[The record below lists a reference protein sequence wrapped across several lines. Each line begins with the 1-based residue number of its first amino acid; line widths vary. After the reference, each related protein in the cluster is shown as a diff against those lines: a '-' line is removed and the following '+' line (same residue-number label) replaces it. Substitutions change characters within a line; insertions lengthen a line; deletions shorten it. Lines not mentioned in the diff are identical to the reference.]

1 MTDKHVTDPLID
13 RREERKRWVPQD
25 FQEEEISLIDL
36 WRVIAKRKRL
46 ILITVAVILL
56 LVGAWLL
63 IAKPVYESR
72 AVLGLGQV
80 GQVAQVAQVAQVE
93 APQLLVQRLKEEY
106 RVKDQS
112 EGEQKFPAIKEVK
125 TMEKSLA
132 NGVEIIVQAHEPQE
146 AQKFLTDVVAK
157 VIKRHQKL
165 FDMGRAEQIK
175 QMESLQQEYERI
187 EQALVLIEHRIS
199 ALVGSE
205 ASLAGLLTLQKDL
218 LLQRL
223 PQLAQQQATL
233 RLAMSELQSTPTFM
247 LRTPTLPIEPV
258 SPKPVLYMTLA
269 GVVGLMLGIFGAFFA
284 EFVGKTRKQLQ
295 ATSED
300 KSF

>member
-1 MTDKHVTDPLID
+1 MTDKHVTGPLMDP
-13 RREERKRWVPQD
+13 RETQD
-25 FQEEEISLIDL
+25 FQEGEVSLIDL
-36 WRVIAKRKRL
+36 WRVIAKRRRL
-46 ILITVAVILL
+46 VSITVAVILL

-63 IAKPVYESR
+63 IVKPVYESR
-72 AVLGLGQV
+72 TVLGMGQV
-80 GQVAQVAQVAQVE
+80 GQVGQVE
-93 APQLLVQRLKEEY
+93 TPQLLVQRLKEEY

-112 EGEQKFPAIKEVK
+112 EGGQKLPAIKEVK

-146 AQKFLTDVVAK
+146 AQKFLIEVVAK

-165 FDMGRAEQIK
+165 FDVGRAEQTK
-175 QMESLQQEYERI
+175 QLEALQQEAERI

-223 PQLAQQQATL
+223 PQIAQQQTTV

-247 LRTPTLPIEPV
+247 LRTPTLPIEPI

-284 EFVGKTRKQLQ
+284 EFIGKTRKQLD
-295 ATSED
+295 ATSTD
-300 KSF
+300 SLS